1 MMRKLAT
8 IREIRGI
15 VPIKGADAI
24 ECAIVDGWNVV
35 IRKGEYQIGDR
46 VVYAEIDSWIP
57 HELAPFL
64 SKGKEPREFQD
75 IKGERLR
82 TIKLRGQLSQ
92 GLLLPLDTIT
102 DKIYGKSPLISNIKK
117 SHLVQ
122 VGDDVTE
129 FLGIVKWEPI
139 INASMAA
146 IMKGE
151 FPSHMPKTD
160 QERVQNLPDEIASCV
175 IQKMQFEITEK
186 LEGASMTVYKIDGEF
201 GVCSRNIDLLRDGNN
216 AMWKI
221 AIDSN
226 IEEKLEASQ
235 IDNIAIQGEIIGPG
249 IQGNIYNLLIPHF
262 MVFDVYSITHG
273 FYLKPLD
280 RRELIRELQL
290 THVPVLFAYQ
300 DLGTGSIN
308 DLLLLAEGKSELNPK
323 IEREGIVFKEVR
335 GGMSFKV
342 VSNKYLTKQG

>member
-1 MMRKLAT
+1 MRKLAT

-82 TIKLRGQLSQ
+82 TIKLKGQLSQ
-92 GLLLPLDTIT
+92 GLLFNLDVVLPFTN
-102 DKIYGKSPLISNIKK
+102 SF
-117 SHLVQ
+117 Q
-122 VGDDVTE
+122 VGDDVSE
-129 FLGIVKWEPI
+129 MLGIIKWEYSK
-139 INASMAA
+139 NASMVA

-151 FPSHMPKTD
+151 FPSHMPRTD

-226 IEEKLEASQ
+226 LEEKLEASQ

-249 IQGNIYNLLIPHF
+249 IQGNIYNLLTPHF

-290 THVPVLFAYQ
+290 THVPVLFHYQ
-300 DLGTGSIN
+300 DLGTGSID
-308 DLLLLAEGKSELNPK
+308 DLLALAEGKSELNPK

-335 GGMSFKV
+335 GGMSFKA